1 MSSPPTTQE
10 KKDHIFLSTHP
21 PSKACTWYLKRFEE
35 EDSALRKVHRA
46 CGGYEGCLYEWRPPP
61 SPWSSCPPHLV
72 TPLGSLLM
80 ILQKAIGSYG
90 RFMSESSSAC
100 QSGLLGRY
108 KCWVLFTAGWD
119 AHIKH
124 RFVPLK
130 DILLSSSS
138 KGTSLSCFC
147 FSSDCCSCSLFWF
160 GICFPPT
167 TLEFSETG
175 LFSYLL
181 LFVTL
186 GFYICRSHSHPHRQ

>member
-1 MSSPPTTQE
+1 MWWVWRMSLWMEASSFSLIILRPSPCHPTG
-10 KKDHIFLSTHP
+10 ISTDD
-21 PSKACTWYLKRFEE
+21 PSKSNR
-35 EDSALRKVHRA
+35 
-46 CGGYEGCLYEWRPPP
+46 
-61 SPWSSCPPHLV
+61 
-72 TPLGSLLM
+72 
-80 ILQKAIGSYG
+80 QSYG
-90 RFMSESSSAC
+90 LFMSESSSAC

-108 KCWVLFTAGWD
+108 KCRVLFTAGWD

-124 RFVPLK
+124 CFVPLK
-130 DILLSSSS
+130 DTLLSSSS

-147 FSSDCCSCSLFWF
+147 FSTDCCSCSLFWF

>member
-100 QSGLLGRY
+100 QSATPVFLPGESQGRGSLVGCRLWGRTESGHDWSDLAQHRNKRSPGFSGSFPLSGFLLP
-108 KCWVLFTAGWD
+108 
-119 AHIKH
+119 
-124 RFVPLK
+124 FVHSTNK
-130 DILLSSSS
+130 
-138 KGTSLSCFC
+138 
-147 FSSDCCSCSLFWF
+147 
-160 GICFPPT
+160 
-167 TLEFSETG
+167 E
-175 LFSYLL
+175 
-181 LFVTL
+181 VTW
-186 GFYICRSHSHPHRQ
+186 PQ